1 LNAILEDLLQSFEK
15 PKEDISVLTPR
26 MLTDIAEL
34 KENISSLTEKSND
47 LEKELH
53 KVKEEKAELVKIYD
67 DQVIN
72 LEFQCS
78 EAQLEV
84 TTLENKIYDL

>member
-1 LNAILEDLLQSFEK
+1 MNAILEDLQSFEK
-15 PKEDISVLTPR
+15 PKEETSVLTPR
-26 MLTDIAEL
+26 MLKEIAEL
-34 KENISSLTEKSND
+34 KENIYNLTEKSND
-47 LEKELH
+47 LEKKLH
-53 KVKEEKAELVKIYD
+53 KVTEEKAELTKIYE

-78 EAQLEV
+78 EAQLEI